1 MDSIKV
7 TAKLTLYSSDNG
19 GRETGIRT
27 GYRPNHVFEYE
38 KNGSFKQS
46 YIGQINFDNEK
57 WILPGETEM
66 VIVEFLRLSDIE
78 KYISVGRKWWIHEG
92 PNKLGEAE
100 IIKI

>member
-1 MDSIKV
+1 MDLIKI

-19 GRETGIRT
+19 GRKTGIRT
-27 GYRPNHVFEYE
+27 GYRPDHVFEYD
-38 KNGSFKQS
+38 KKGSFKQA
-46 YIGQINFDNEK
+46 YIGQINFDTDK
-57 WILPGETEM
+57 WILPGETET
-66 VIVEFLRLSDIE
+66 VLVEFLRLSDVE